1 MWSDNETTEDLL
13 GFGVHSE
20 LICDLIRNDNL
31 MPLTIGLFG
40 DWGSGK
46 SSLLKI
52 IKEQLEDDKDTLV
65 LYYNGWVFEGYD
77 DAKAALLE
85 SIVKGFEENKGFG
98 KKVKGKAKELYKSI
112 NWMRILGFS
121 FKNIVVP
128 GTTALMTQGVSL
140 IPFLVS
146 KFQAMKP
153 EDLGK
158 QLTGDKALETLSSF
172 VKEKDD
178 GPEMLVREFRDQFAE
193 LIEESGVKR
202 LIVLIDDL
210 DRCTP
215 DRIVENLEA
224 IKLFLNVEKTAFVIG
239 ADPRIVR
246 HAIQYRYQT
255 GGANLGE
262 DSRIV
267 DDYLEKLIQVP
278 YYVPKLSSS
287 EVETYLSLL
296 ICKKD
301 LEPEIFDKVLA
312 EFEGFK
318 EKNRYSIFGISNLK
332 DHLEERSFKEL
343 EVQIRDVSKLVSI
356 ITQSLYGN
364 PRQIK
369 RFLNTFTLRRKLSEI
384 AKISNFEDSILA
396 KLMILEYSELNL
408 FNILFKWQMLQEG
421 KPKELEELEQ
431 LVENEE
437 DQIGDELRDWNK
449 PKVIQWLKTEP
460 KLGTKDLRDYFWIS
474 RDKISTTIS
483 GASMIPPVVRSV
495 FESLIQVD
503 IPTTLKREMI
513 KDNYMN
519 FIDTERASFMELAS
533 ENLLAESSKKEH
545 YEVFHLLIEEGA
557 TEAVDAYIE
566 VLKSIANT
574 KIPAGVGESMK
585 SLKMNPKLN
594 EILTERFNSN
604 RSKAGKAF
612 NLD

>member
-13 GFGVHSE
+13 GFKVHSE
-20 LICDLIRNDNL
+20 LICDLIRNENL
-31 MPLTIGLFG
+31 LPLTIGLFG

-52 IKEQLEDDKDTLV
+52 VKEQLESDKDTLV

-85 SIVKGFEENKGFG
+85 SIVKGFEDNKSFG
-98 KKVKGKAKELYKSI
+98 EKVKVKAKELYKSI
-112 NWMRILGFS
+112 NWMRMLGFS

-128 GTTALMTQGVSL
+128 GATALMTQGASL

-146 KFQAMKP
+146 KFQGMNP

-158 QLTGDKALETLSSF
+158 LLTGDDAIETLNSF
-172 VKEKDD
+172 IEKKEE
-178 GPEMLVREFRDQFAE
+178 GPEMIVREFRDQFNE
-193 LIEESGVKR
+193 LIKDSGVEK
-202 LIVLIDDL
+202 LIILIDDL

-255 GGANLGE
+255 GAVNLGE

-301 LEPEIFDKVLA
+301 LEPEIFNRVLG
-312 EFEGFK
+312 EFERFK

-332 DHLEERSFKEL
+332 DHLEEESFKEL
-343 EVQIRDVSKLVSI
+343 EIQIKDVSKLVSI

-369 RFLNTFTLRRKLSEI
+369 RFLNTFTLRRKLSEV
-384 AKISNFEDSILA
+384 AKIEHFEDSILA

-408 FNILFKWQMLQEG
+408 FNNLFKWQMLQEG
-421 KPKELEELEQ
+421 KPQELEELEQ
-431 LVENEE
+431 LVEKGE

-460 KLGTKDLRDYFWIS
+460 KLGAKDLRDYFWIS

-483 GASMIPPVVRSV
+483 GASMIPPVVRRL
-495 FESLIQVD
+495 FESIIQES
-503 IPTTLKREMI
+503 IPTTVKRDMI
-513 KDNYMN
+513 RDEYLN
-519 FIDTERASFMELAS
+519 FIDAERASFMELAS
-533 ENLLAESSKKEH
+533 ENLIAESSKKEH
-545 YEVFHLLIEEGA
+545 YEVFHLLIEGGA

-566 VLKSIANT
+566 VLKSIINT
-574 KIPAGVGESMK
+574 NIPAGIGESMK
-585 SLKMNPKLN
+585 SLKAIPKLN
-594 EILTERFNSN
+594 EFLTERFKGNK
-604 RSKAGKAF
+604 SKAGKAF
-612 NLD
+612 NMD

>member
-13 GFGVHSE
+13 GFRVHSE
-20 LICDLIRNDNL
+20 LICDLIRNENL
-31 MPLTIGLFG
+31 LPLTIGLFG

-52 IKEQLEDDKDTLV
+52 IEEQLKDDENTLV

-85 SIVKGFEENKGFG
+85 SIVKGFEESKGFG
-98 KKVKGKAKELYKSI
+98 KKVTGKAKELYKSI
-112 NWMRILGFS
+112 NWMRVLGFS
-121 FKNIVVP
+121 LKNIVVP
-128 GTTALMTQGVSL
+128 GTAALMTQGVSL
-140 IPFLVS
+140 IPLLVS
-146 KFQAMKP
+146 KFQGMDP
-153 EDLGK
+153 EELGK
-158 QLTGDKALETLSSF
+158 QLTGDEAVETLNSF
-172 VKEKDD
+172 IKKED
-178 GPEMLVREFRDQFAE
+178 GPEMLIREFRSQFAE
-193 LIEESGVKR
+193 LINESGVEK

-255 GGANLGE
+255 DTANLGE

-301 LEPEIFDKVLA
+301 LKPEIFDKVLS
-312 EFEGFK
+312 EFEVFK
-318 EKNRYSIFGISNLK
+318 EKNRYSIFGISNLN
-332 DHLEERSFKEL
+332 DQLDEESFKEL
-343 EVQIRDVSKLVSI
+343 EAQIQDVSKLVSI

-384 AKISNFEDSILA
+384 AKIENFEDSILA

-408 FNILFKWQMLQEG
+408 FNSLFKWQMIQEG
-421 KPKELEELEQ
+421 EPAELDELEQ
-431 LVENEE
+431 LVEKGE
-437 DQIGDELRDWNK
+437 DQIRDELRDWNK

-460 KLGTKDLRDYFWIS
+460 KLGGKDLRDYFWIS

-483 GASMIPPVVRSV
+483 GASMIPPVVRHL
-495 FESLIQVD
+495 FESLIQEN
-503 IPTTLKREMI
+503 IPTTVKRDMI
-513 KDNYMN
+513 KDNYMK
-519 FIDTERASFMELAS
+519 FIDTERVSFMELAS

-594 EILTERFNSN
+594 EMLTERFKSN
-604 RSKAGKAF
+604 KSKAGKAF